1 MKRFT
6 IQLLGVAVLTSGM
19 AWGAPSATGI
29 SLYQG
34 NDRRIAVSY
43 TLDTAAVVSVLFTT
57 NGVSADGLFAY
68 VSGDASGTFAA
79 GTHTATYRIAK
90 GAPEYARLGVA
101 AHVSAYDPG
110 TPPDYLAVDLATGAK
125 TYYATSND
133 IPGGATDDLY
143 KTTSMLFRRIPAAG
157 VEMPMGSSIQ
167 EYLRTAGGGT
177 EKPRTVMLTR
187 DYYLAVYETT
197 DSQWFNVMGAHK
209 NSFVVDRDM
218 RPADNMNWPQATN
231 FIASVRRKY
240 GIAAAFPT
248 EAQWEFACRAGVL
261 WPIYTGAE
269 VTTNKA
275 CPNLIGVARHRYNGG
290 FPGDGSTEP
299 PSSTTAPA
307 DGCTAI
313 VGSYAPNAFG
323 LYDMLGNVSE
333 ICGNWQDAFSGLAFE
348 VDPATPSGVD
358 TSLVV
363 RGGSWK
369 SDAAYCRA
377 ASRQKWAASS
387 YQSGLRVCVPLT
399 DGEGPCKMFTYTRTA
414 EEPRIVTLD
423 LQTNGVSIGYAN
435 IATVGGDVNR
445 VVTSATGTI
454 WWRVPAGFPGTSLA
468 DVTPV
473 ITEWTTNA
481 PPDYMVVNLL
491 NWSVKY
497 YPHVDAVPR
506 GITDDWYKTKFMAFR
521 RIHAAGIPW
530 RMGAHQNEVGRGD
543 AMEKSHEVVLSR
555 DYWMGVYEVTCD
567 QHRYLGNANTTSY
580 RASYTPGNFKTRSER
595 RPRENIRWTDLRGSA
610 SSWPESGDSTV
621 VSSSFIGRLRGNTG
635 MPFDFPT
642 RAQWEFACRAGTV
655 SALYTGEE
663 LAVAT
668 NAVHVAQLGNP
679 NASDALKNMARYRY
693 NGGFLNN
700 GATDPSSMNE
710 TILPEEG
717 GTAEVGSYDPNPWG
731 LYDMYGNVSEWCLD
745 WTHKDT
751 NLVEADGTVDPA
763 GPTVQQTVGGTTY
776 QRAHCGGN
784 WKNAAV
790 FCRSG
795 ARPNMYNSEA
805 SYVIGYRLSCVIK

>member
-197 DSQWFNVMGAHK
+197 DEQWRSVMGSHK
-209 NSFVVDRDM
+209 NSFAVDRAM

-231 FIASVRRKY
+231 FIASLRRKC

-248 EAQWEFACRAGVL
+248 EAQWEFACRAGSL
-261 WPIYTGAE
+261 WPVYTGAE

-275 CPNLIGVARHRYNGG
+275 CPNLVGVARHRYNGG
-290 FPGDGSTEP
+290 FPGDGSKEP

-358 TSLVV
+358 TNLVV

-399 DGEGPCKMFTYTRTA
+399 DGEGPCKTFTYTRTA

-445 VVTSATGTI
+445 LVSKATGTI
-454 WWRVPAGFPGTSLA
+454 WWRVPTGFPDASLA
-468 DVTPV
+468 NVTPV
-473 ITEWTTNA
+473 VTEWATNA
-481 PPDYMVVNLL
+481 PPDYMVVNMLDR
-491 NWSVKY
+491 SIKY
-497 YPHVDAVPR
+497 YPDADAVPY
-506 GITDDWYKTKFMAFR
+506 GITNDWYKTKFMAFR

-530 RMGAHQNEVGRGD
+530 RMGAHQNEVGFVNTICERP
-543 AMEKSHEVVLSR
+543 HEVILSH
-555 DYWMGVYEVTCD
+555 DYYIGVYELTCD
-567 QHRYLGNANTTSY
+567 QRRYLLADSTPASY
-580 RASYTPGNFKTRSER
+580 RPSYAQSFTTRPEM
-595 RPRENIRWTDLRGSA
+595 RPYDNITQTTLRGSEVW
-610 SSWPESGDSTV
+610 WPTNKTVTSGSL
-621 VSSSFIGRLRGNTG
+621 IGRLRGWTG
-635 MPFDFPT
+635 LSFDLPT

-668 NAVHVAQLGNP
+668 TAVHVAELRSP
-679 NASDALKNMARYRY
+679 ARSDALNEIARYRY
-693 NGGFLNN
+693 NGGFINDGAN
-700 GATDPSSMNE
+700 EPDKSIAPEDGATA
-710 TILPEEG
+710 I
-717 GTAEVGSYDPNPWG
+717 VGSYKPNAWG
-731 LYDMYGNVSEWCLD
+731 LYDMLGNVSEWCLD
-745 WTHKDT
+745 WHFT
-751 NLVEADGTVDPA
+751 NTDFIAADGTVDPE
-763 GPTVQQTVGGTTY
+763 GPQTQPTNCK
-776 QRAHCGGN
+776 RHSAGGN
-784 WKNAAV
+784 WKNDAV
-790 FCRSG
+790 FCRAA
-795 ARPNMYNSEA
+795 ARPNLPNSSN
-805 SYVIGYRLSCVIK
+805 SYVIGCRLVLVIE